1 MPRKNTAEY
10 KWVIV
15 VLCFLMIFLGLG
27 FCSSNKSLY
36 LAAITD
42 ALKVPRSAFSLNDSF
57 RFISTAVV
65 NIFFGTLI
73 QKFGTKKLIIAG
85 FACLISSCIVYA
97 VAETVYVFYIGG
109 CLLGIGLSWTTTTM
123 IGYVIGKWCKKNKG
137 TVMGAVLAANGIGAA
152 IASQIVSPIIYEE
165 GNPFGYRNAYFLMA
179 GIGVVMLL
187 LILFFYCEPLKDDG
201 QPIPK
206 NTKTQSWSGIEF
218 SEVKRTPY
226 FYLAIICIFLTGM
239 ILQGINGISAA
250 HMRDAGLGSGYI
262 ATVVSVQSLVL
273 AGSKFITGFIYDKR
287 GLRLTVT
294 ICDLSAMIVMFVL
307 AMITSS
313 GSGKIFAMLY
323 AVFASLALPL
333 ETVMLPI
340 FAGDLF
346 GEKAYTKTLGIF
358 VSFNTAGY
366 ALGTPIMNK
375 VFDSYGTYKPMFI
388 VCAILMLIITLTTQY
403 IISAAHK
410 KRMQVAV

>member
-226 FYLAIICIFLTGM
+226 FYLAVICIFLTGM

>member
-123 IGYVIGKWCKKNKG
+123 IA
-137 TVMGAVLAANGIGAA
+137 MAA
-152 IASQIVSPIIYEE
+152 
-165 GNPFGYRNAYFLMA
+165 
-179 GIGVVMLL
+179 
-187 LILFFYCEPLKDDG
+187 
-201 QPIPK
+201 
-206 NTKTQSWSGIEF
+206 
-218 SEVKRTPY
+218 VKR
-226 FYLAIICIFLTGM
+226 
-239 ILQGINGISAA
+239 
-250 HMRDAGLGSGYI
+250 
-262 ATVVSVQSLVL
+262 
-273 AGSKFITGFIYDKR
+273 
-287 GLRLTVT
+287 
-294 ICDLSAMIVMFVL
+294 
-307 AMITSS
+307 
-313 GSGKIFAMLY
+313 
-323 AVFASLALPL
+323 AV
-333 ETVMLPI
+333 
-340 FAGDLF
+340 
-346 GEKAYTKTLGIF
+346 
-358 VSFNTAGY
+358 
-366 ALGTPIMNK
+366 
-375 VFDSYGTYKPMFI
+375 
-388 VCAILMLIITLTTQY
+388 
-403 IISAAHK
+403 
-410 KRMQVAV
+410 